1 MSRPLSL
8 ALLLLLPS
16 AAWATDAKVR
26 IDAAYADAEDGLHV
40 RFRGRVPAA
49 PELVV
54 LAEGGD
60 RIAVRSVAAPDPRR
74 AGCTVAGDTAHF
86 VYDPGVL
93 GGHAPEGAEVS
104 LLGTFNRWQ
113 KSEGRR
119 RWRMERGEDGSYRL
133 SLPLKKVKYGS
144 RFKFKVVGKQGSWA
158 PGGGD
163 LVVRPLGGVKVE
175 LAGRIDVRRRY
186 DLVHEAQ
193 DVRREIVPRVLLQ
206 QALSDYETR
215 KPLGARCTAKATCFR
230 VFAPTA
236 RRVEVL
242 LYEAPTGGEA
252 RVIPLERED
261 AGTLSATVEEDLH
274 GRYYTLRV
282 EAPGTHPKHEFID
295 PYSRCNTAHDGRGM
309 VLDMRR
315 TDPEGFRAQPRPA
328 FRGVV
333 QDDTPNSPED
343 AIIYEAH
350 VRDFTIDKRSGVKHR
365 GKYLGFVESGRINGL
380 PTGLDHLR
388 DLGVTHVQIM
398 PLQDFDND
406 EDGKGYNWGY
416 MPVHFGSPEGWY
428 ATRRDDETRVRE
440 TKRMVQGLHA
450 AGLRV
455 VLDVVYNHTSGAAS
469 FDRLAPF
476 YYYRLRPFSD
486 HPYWNGSG
494 CGNEFRSEAPM
505 GRRFIVDSIR
515 EWSEEYKL
523 DGFRFDLMGL
533 IDRETMVQVA
543 QAAHEVDASIL
554 VYGEPWTGG
563 DTPIHKTEKG
573 SQQGAGFGVFND
585 ILRDAIKGGNGEG
598 QTGFVQTGAKPFA
611 DKIKNGLEGAVNTN
625 AGGFASDPGETLN
638 YVACHDN
645 KTLWDKLLED
655 ESLSPALRVRAH
667 RLATSIVLLAQG
679 VPFLHSGQEMQRTK
693 RGEHNSYNL
702 PDKINKL
709 DWSLRKKNKRTYEHV
724 RGMIALRKA
733 HPVLRLSTR
742 AAILGRRL
750 RFHASPAEVVA
761 FELDGDKLEGETWKR
776 VLVAFNGSRQAQRL
790 ELPAGTRWRCVAD
803 HERAGV
809 AALGELSGSVE
820 LPPLGLLVCHGS

>member
-1 MSRPLSL
+1 
-8 ALLLLLPS
+8 
-16 AAWATDAKVR
+16 
-26 IDAAYADAEDGLHV
+26 
-40 RFRGRVPAA
+40 
-49 PELVV
+49 
-54 LAEGGD
+54 
-60 RIAVRSVAAPDPRR
+60 
-74 AGCTVAGDTAHF
+74 GDTAHF

-93 GGHAPEGAEVS
+93 GGHAPPGAEVA

-113 KSEGRR
+113 KSESRR
-119 RWRMERGEDGSYRL
+119 RWRMKRGEDGSFRL

-163 LVVRPLGGVKVE
+163 LVVRPLGGVRVE
-175 LAGRIDVRRRY
+175 LEGRLELGRRY
-186 DLVHEAQ
+186 DLVLTGGEGKE
-193 DVRREIVPRVLLQ
+193 VRREVVPRVFLHE
-206 QALSDYETR
+206 ALSSYSTDR
-215 KPLGARCTAKATCFR
+215 PLGARCTPKATTFR

-236 RRVEVL
+236 RKVEVL
-242 LYEAPTGGEA
+242 LYEGPTGGEA
-252 RVIPLERED
+252 RVVELKRED
-261 AGTLSATVEEDLH
+261 RGTLSATLEEDLH

-315 TDPEGFRAQPRPA
+315 TDPAGFREHSRPA
-328 FRGVV
+328 FAGVTK
-333 QDDTPNSPED
+333 DGTPNSPED

-350 VRDFTIDKRSGVKHR
+350 VRDFTIDKSSGVSHR
-365 GKYLGFVESGRINGL
+365 GKYLGFVESGKLGGL

-406 EDGKGYNWGY
+406 EGGKGYNWGY

-455 VLDVVYNHTSGAAS
+455 ILDVVYNHTSGAAS

-486 HPYWNGSG
+486 DPYWNGSG
-494 CGNEFRSEAPM
+494 CGNEFRSESPM

-543 QAAHEVDASIL
+543 RAAHEVDRSLL

-573 SQQGAGFGVFND
+573 RQQGAGFGVFND
-585 ILRDAIKGGNGEG
+585 ILRDAIKGSNGDG
-598 QTGFVQTGAKPFA
+598 QTGFVQTGAKGFA
-611 DKIKNGLEGAVNTN
+611 DKIKNGLEGAVNVT

-655 ESLSPALRVRAH
+655 ESLSPELRVRAH

-709 DWSLRKKNKRTYEHV
+709 DWRLRKKHKQTYEHV

-742 AAILGRRL
+742 DEILGRRL
-750 RFHASPAEVVA
+750 RFRDSANEVVA
-761 FELDGDKLEGETWKR
+761 FELDGADLEGETWGK
-776 VLVAFNGSRQAQRL
+776 VFVAFNGARQARRV
-790 ELPAGTRWRCVAD
+790 ELPAGRWKCVAD

-809 AALGELSGSVE
+809 ATLGELSGSLE
-820 LPPLGLLVCHGS
+820 LPPLGLVVCHGS